1 MFTAMSSGRPPAA
14 LLAALLLGMFL
25 STALTGCNTL
35 RGAGEDVE
43 NAGDAV
49 KDAVD

>member
-1 MFTAMSSGRPPAA
+1 LA
-14 LLAALLLGMFL
+14 LLVALFGVFTM
-25 STALTGCNTL
+25 TGCNTL